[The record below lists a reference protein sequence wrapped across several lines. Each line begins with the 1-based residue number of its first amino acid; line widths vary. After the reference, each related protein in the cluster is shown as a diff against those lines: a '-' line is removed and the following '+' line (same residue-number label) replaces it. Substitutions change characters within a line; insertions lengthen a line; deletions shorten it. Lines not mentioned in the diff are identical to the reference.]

1 MHQQLATTERKSVN
15 QDPIYMDNLSPF
27 FTARSKLWVYP
38 IAWIFLFSTATFSL
52 AQPPSLSD
60 KLSPLIKAHQ
70 GKVAIGIKNLTSGE
84 TYYHQADLV
93 MPTASLIKL
102 GIMTAAYRLSDQSEI
117 KLNDMVLLQKEDKVP
132 GSGILTSNFSEGASF
147 PLKDAIRLMIAYSDN
162 TATNLVLDHIGIRT
176 VNTILTQMGFPN
188 TRINAKVFKGSTTSI
203 APEQTKK
210 YGLGSTTAKETIDLL
225 ELIYSN
231 KAATEKS
238 CTAMIEHL
246 KKCEDKDMIP
256 RELTGKLKSIAHK
269 IGAVSD
275 ARTDA
280 GILYFDGGPVVICV
294 LTAENKDK
302 RWTSE
307 NSAEILIGKIG
318 LIVFEHFQ
326 TKK

>member
-15 QDPIYMDNLSPF
+15 QEPIYMDNLSPF
-27 FTARSKLWVYP
+27 FAARSKLWVYP

-60 KLSPLIKAHQ
+60 KLSPLIKAHE

-102 GIMTAAYRLSDQSEI
+102 GVMTAAYRLSDQSKI
-117 KLNDMVLLQKEDKVP
+117 GLNDMVLLQKEDKVP

-176 VNTILTQMGFPN
+176 VNTTLTQMGFPN

-318 LIVFEHFQ
+318 LIAFEHFQ

>member
-1 MHQQLATTERKSVN
+1 MRPLLATTKRKNGN
-15 QDPIYMDNLSPF
+15 QEPIYMATLTLSF
-27 FTARSKLWVYP
+27 AVRSKLWAYP
-38 IAWIFLFSTATFSL
+38 IAWIFLFSTATFSF

-60 KLSPLIKAHQ
+60 KIVPLIKAHQ
-70 GKVAIGIKNLTSGE
+70 GKVAIGLKNLTTGE
-84 TYYHQADLV
+84 TYYHQGDLV

-102 GIMTAAYRLSDQSEI
+102 GVMATAYRLSDQSKI
-117 KLNDMVLLQKEDKVP
+117 GLNDMVLLQKEDKVP
-132 GSGILTSNFSEGASF
+132 GSGILTSNFTEGASF

-176 VNTILTQMGFPN
+176 VNTTLTQMGFPN

-203 APEQTKK
+203 DPERTKK

-225 ELIYSN
+225 ELIYTN
-231 KAATEKS
+231 KAATATS

-280 GILYFDGGPVVICV
+280 GILYFDGGPVALCV
-294 LTAENKDK
+294 LTTENIDK

-318 LIVFEHFQ
+318 LSVFEHFK

>member
-1 MHQQLATTERKSVN
+1 
-15 QDPIYMDNLSPF
+15 MDTLSPSFAVKSKPWAYPLACF
-27 FTARSKLWVYP
+27 F
-38 IAWIFLFSTATFSL
+38 IISTATFSL

-60 KLSPLIKAHQ
+60 KIAPLTKAHE
-70 GKVAIGIKNLTSGE
+70 GKVAIAVKNLTSGE
-84 TYYHQADLV
+84 TYYHQAGLV

-102 GIMTAAYRLSDQSEI
+102 GVMTAAYRLSDQSEI
-117 KLNDMVLLQKEDKVP
+117 RLNDMVLLQKEDKVP

-176 VNTILTQMGFPN
+176 VNTTLTQMGFPN

-225 ELIYSN
+225 ELIYTN

-280 GILYFDGGPVVICV
+280 GIMYFDGGPVVICV

-318 LIVFEHFQ
+318 LTVFDHFK

>member
-1 MHQQLATTERKSVN
+1 MHPLLATTERKSVN
-15 QDPIYMDNLSPF
+15 QEPIYMDNLSPSFATKSKPWAYPLACF
-27 FTARSKLWVYP
+27 F
-38 IAWIFLFSTATFSL
+38 IFSTAIFSL

-60 KLSPLIKAHQ
+60 KIAPLIKAHE

-102 GIMTAAYRLSDQSEI
+102 GVMTAAYRLSDQSEI

-225 ELIYSN
+225 ELIYTN

-318 LIVFEHFQ
+318 LSVFEHFK

>member
-1 MHQQLATTERKSVN
+1 
-15 QDPIYMDNLSPF
+15 MDNLTPSF
-27 FTARSKLWVYP
+27 AARSKLWVYA

-60 KLSPLIKAHQ
+60 KLLPLIKAHQ

-102 GIMTAAYRLSDQSEI
+102 GVMTAAYRLSDQSKI
-117 KLNDMVLLQKEDKVP
+117 GLNDMVLLQKEDKVP
-132 GSGILTSNFSEGASF
+132 GSGILTGNFSEGASF

-225 ELIYSN
+225 ELIYTN

-280 GILYFDGGPVVICV
+280 GIMYFDGGPVVICV

-318 LIVFEHFQ
+318 LIVFDHFK

>member
-1 MHQQLATTERKSVN
+1 MRPLLVTIERKNVN
-15 QDPIYMDNLSPF
+15 QEPIYMDNLTPSF
-27 FTARSKLWVYP
+27 AFRSKLWVYP

-52 AQPPSLSD
+52 AQPPPLSD
-60 KLSPLIKAHQ
+60 KLLPLIKAHQ

-93 MPTASLIKL
+93 MPTARLIKL
-102 GIMTAAYRLSDQSEI
+102 GVMTAAYRLSDQSKI
-117 KLNDMVLLQKEDKVP
+117 GLNDMVLLQKEDKVP

-280 GILYFDGGPVVICV
+280 GIMYFDGGPVVICV

-318 LIVFEHFQ
+318 LAVFEHFK

>member
-1 MHQQLATTERKSVN
+1 
-15 QDPIYMDNLSPF
+15 MDTLSPSFAVKSKPWAYPLACF
-27 FTARSKLWVYP
+27 F
-38 IAWIFLFSTATFSL
+38 IISTATFSL

-60 KLSPLIKAHQ
+60 KIAPLTKAHE

-102 GIMTAAYRLSDQSEI
+102 GVMTAAYRLSDQSKI
-117 KLNDMVLLQKEDKVP
+117 GLNDMVLLQKEDKVP

-176 VNTILTQMGFPN
+176 VNTTLTQMGFPN

-225 ELIYSN
+225 ELIYTN

-246 KKCEDKDMIP
+246 EKCEDKDMIP

-280 GILYFDGGPVVICV
+280 GIMYFDGGPVVICV

-318 LIVFEHFQ
+318 LTVFDHFK

>member
-1 MHQQLATTERKSVN
+1 
-15 QDPIYMDNLSPF
+15 MDTLSPSFAVKSKPWAYPLACF
-27 FTARSKLWVYP
+27 F
-38 IAWIFLFSTATFSL
+38 IISTAAFSL

-60 KLSPLIKAHQ
+60 KIAPLTKAHE
-70 GKVAIGIKNLTSGE
+70 GKVAIAVKNLTSGE
-84 TYYHQADLV
+84 TYYHQAGLV

-102 GIMTAAYRLSDQSEI
+102 GVMTAAYRLSDQSEI
-117 KLNDMVLLQKEDKVP
+117 RLNDMVLLQKEDKVP

-176 VNTILTQMGFPN
+176 VNTTLTQMGFPN

-225 ELIYSN
+225 ELIYTN

-280 GILYFDGGPVVICV
+280 GIMYFDGGPVVICV

-318 LIVFEHFQ
+318 LTVFDHFK

>member
-1 MHQQLATTERKSVN
+1 MHPLLATIERKNVN

-27 FTARSKLWVYP
+27 FAARSKLWVYP

-60 KLSPLIKAHQ
+60 KLSPLIKAHE

-102 GIMTAAYRLSDQSEI
+102 GVMTAAYRLSDQSKI
-117 KLNDMVLLQKEDKVP
+117 GLNDMVLLQKEDKVP

-176 VNTILTQMGFPN
+176 VNTTLTQMGFPN

-275 ARTDA
+275 SRTDA

-318 LIVFEHFQ
+318 LIAFEHFQ

>member
-1 MHQQLATTERKSVN
+1 
-15 QDPIYMDNLSPF
+15 MDNLSPSF
-27 FTARSKLWVYP
+27 AARSKLWVYP

-60 KLSPLIKAHQ
+60 KLSPLIKAHE

-246 KKCEDKDMIP
+246 KKCDDKDMIP

-318 LIVFEHFQ
+318 LIAFEHFQ

>member
-1 MHQQLATTERKSVN
+1 MHPLLATIERKNVN

-27 FTARSKLWVYP
+27 FAARSKLWVYP

-60 KLSPLIKAHQ
+60 KLSPLIKAHE

-102 GIMTAAYRLSDQSEI
+102 GVMTAAYRLSDQSKI
-117 KLNDMVLLQKEDKVP
+117 GLNDMVLLQKEDKVP

-176 VNTILTQMGFPN
+176 VNTTLTQMGFPN

-318 LIVFEHFQ
+318 LIAFEHFQ